1 VCPAEGAIEIEVV
14 SESEICEPMVQH

>member
-14 SESEICEPMVQH
+14 SGSKTCEPMVQH